1 MKTEGKRNLLRQP
14 DEIRLMTGGA
24 QTEQETAPDAA
35 AFRAGDVTV
44 ELAEADGSL
53 AVFVQAQNTPV
64 RELVLTWKAMFGGA
78 GEVLGDT
85 WERGYG
91 DLEWKKEADHIGMP
105 WYFFRH
111 EAGKCLAFG
120 VKVRPSAMCWWEKD
134 GVGVA
139 TFYTQADDG
148 AYFLYNMPCSKED
161 YDSMLV
167 EGAKIRVS
175 GYKAEWSGEVEI
187 IDATCELL
195 EGTKVYDALDVTSLL
210 GTDELIA
217 HQNEK
222 VSFKGMTVAASNDAG
237 APFLYNWDG
246 SGSEGDDLYFNVSL
260 NDKIYTFVVE
270 SYLCGPGTD
279 VYEAVKAL
287 NVGDVVDMEGFLYWY
302 EGVNPHI
309 TSVVKAAA

>member
-120 VKVRPSAMCWWEKD
+120 VKVRPSAMCWWGANSPCARAGLPEGERGRSSGARAEDLSEDREKTLCVRRP
-134 GVGVA
+134 GLPVWTG
-139 TFYTQADDG
+139 AD
-148 AYFLYNMPCSKED
+148 
-161 YDSMLV
+161 
-167 EGAKIRVS
+167 RR
-175 GYKAEWSGEVEI
+175 
-187 IDATCELL
+187 
-195 EGTKVYDALDVTSLL
+195 
-210 GTDELIA
+210 
-217 HQNEK
+217 EK
-222 VSFKGMTVAASNDAG
+222 QIWN
-237 APFLYNWDG
+237 
-246 SGSEGDDLYFNVSL
+246 
-260 NDKIYTFVVE
+260 
-270 SYLCGPGTD
+270 
-279 VYEAVKAL
+279 
-287 NVGDVVDMEGFLYWY
+287 
-302 EGVNPHI
+302 
-309 TSVVKAAA
+309 